1 MTYFKP
7 FGIFWVKINEKII
20 KIEINMAK
28 NKTEKLEHKE
38 APRFKETEIGLIPED
53 WDFKVFSDIVDIF
66 GGGTPKTTVPEYW
79 DGEIPWLSVV
89 DFNND
94 FRTVYETEKKIT
106 NLGLENSSTK
116 LLKKGDLII
125 SARGTVGAIA
135 QLGKSMAFNQSCY
148 GLRAKNG
155 FKNDF
160 VYYLLK
166 FSLNILKQTTH
177 GSTFDTITRNTFDLL
192 KIPIPTPKE
201 QYNIANIL
209 STIDDK
215 IEINNQIN
223 KNLEDIGQAIFR
235 HWFVHFEFP
244 DEEGQPYKSSC
255 GRMVDAE
262 LGEIPVGWEVG
273 KIKDLVIR
281 STDGL
286 NPSNFPDKNF
296 KHYSIPSYDS
306 GKNPVTE
313 VGSLI
318 NSQKFVVKNNSILVS
333 KLNPDIPR
341 IWAVKSEVEVDSVCS
356 TEFQVLIPKNE
367 IYSFVYYLFLSNHVK
382 KTMIAQVTGTS
393 KSHQRIRPEDM
404 LNIEIV
410 VPPMNI
416 ITKFDKIFN
425 YSLTFSNKNLAQN
438 QYLSN
443 IRDSLIPKLMS
454 GEIDI
459 SNVKI

>member
-1 MTYFKP
+1 VKKWIMTYFKP

-223 KNLEDIGQAIFR
+223 KNLEHIVEIFFQENIINYWQNESPKDWKIANLSELITITSGKRPKIREEKENEEFSVPVIGASSIMAYTN
-235 HWFVHFEFP
+235 EFIYNEP
-244 DEEGQPYKSSC
+244 LILIGRVGTLGIVQRINFKSFPSDNTLVIKSKYYEYVFQILKKINYGMLNVGSTQPLITQTS
-255 GRMVDAE
+255 
-262 LGEIPVGWEVG
+262 
-273 KIKDLVIR
+273 IKDFEVIIPPENIL
-281 STDGL
+281 T
-286 NPSNFPDKNF
+286 NFEEF
-296 KHYSIPSYDS
+296 
-306 GKNPVTE
+306 
-313 VGSLI
+313 
-318 NSQKFVVKNNSILVS
+318 S
-333 KLNPDIPR
+333 KTIYH
-341 IWAVKSEVEVDSVCS
+341 
-356 TEFQVLIPKNE
+356 E
-367 IYSFVYYLFLSNHVK
+367 IYKN
-382 KTMIAQVTGTS
+382 Q
-393 KSHQRIRPEDM
+393 
-404 LNIEIV
+404 IE
-410 VPPMNI
+410 
-416 ITKFDKIFN
+416 
-425 YSLTFSNKNLAQN
+425 NKRLIE
-438 QYLSN
+438 L
-443 IRDSLIPKLMS
+443 RDVLLLKLIS
-454 GEIDI
+454 GQIDVL
-459 SNVKI
+459 NVKI